1 MNAFLSIF
9 KMECLLYQ
17 RSIWMWAAFVI
28 LGVYLLLGYSAF
40 LRVHIEV
47 GQFLQSS
54 GYIGMAASIVGFF
67 MGMLSARREQ
77 TNSFAET
84 LASVPGDNIRT
95 AAKLAAWSLIVL
107 IFTCLAALEIIGL
120 VVYVHSEFILFGG
133 MLFSYMFLY
142 WGMTLLS
149 CGYIGYAVETL
160 FPSRWWSLILLFMLW
175 ILTSPL
181 NQFILYVIPS
191 TEVATWMTLPLS
203 YLNQGEK
210 NLETAYQE
218 VEGLRVSFD
227 IWMKKLFFFLLA
239 IIAVCVAVGRQ
250 KHREKTT
257 NERKKTIGLLFSTII
272 FAVIAACLAR
282 HPLDRGGNRSYEL
295 LYNENDYHFYRQD
308 VQAKEPRSK
317 TNGFEVDHYDLI
329 LSKQKNNIS
338 YTATLSIHLGRKQND
353 WLPFTLYHGLQ
364 VSNVKLNDQTIAWKR
379 EGDILHIKWPNLEGS
394 MKISMDVNGETGV
407 LHPVKDS
414 SYFLA
419 ADFPWLPVPGIYKVA
434 NVWNG
439 YELLAFHSIRSKETD
454 YQITIR
460 SSDRVFSNLPEV
472 QRNVFAG
479 KASGVSLLSGTLIE
493 NKDGDVTVVRPPDR
507 LRDVAVM
514 ISEIQDKINEIA
526 HLLEVESLNLREDI
540 SNVFVVPY
548 YSYEHRNRMKYI
560 DGALYIN
567 DKYGLS
573 HYHAVTHISSVFYT
587 FFWNNQYR
595 EREAHNPVIISA
607 LIEFLT
613 AEHIQHT
620 LLYRSVENIP
630 SQGTNV
636 QPIPFLYKAI
646 VDAYHLGKVEEIKK
660 MLVVVYEILQDQD
673 VSLEDW
679 EEMALKMLQEGDV
692 Q

>member
-1 MNAFLSIF
+1 
-9 KMECLLYQ
+9 
-17 RSIWMWAAFVI
+17 MWAAFVI
-28 LGVYLLLGYSAF
+28 LIVYLLLGYSAF

-54 GYIGMAASIVGFF
+54 GYIGMAASIVGFL

-77 TNSFAET
+77 TYCFAET
-84 LASVPGDNIRT
+84 LASVPGDSIRIV
-95 AAKLAAWSLIVL
+95 AKLAAWSLVVL

-133 MLFSYMFLY
+133 MLFSYIFLY

-191 TEVATWMTLPLS
+191 TDVAKWMTLPLS

-239 IIAVCVAVGRQ
+239 IIAVCVAVGSQ

-257 NERKKTIGLLFSTII
+257 NERKKTIGLLFVSII
-272 FAVIAACLAR
+272 FASIAGCMAT
-282 HPLDRGGNRSYEL
+282 HPLDRGGIRSYEL
-295 LYNENDYHFYRQD
+295 LYYENDYHFYRQY
-308 VQAKEPRSK
+308 VK
-317 TNGFEVDHYDLI
+317 TEDPLSTTNVFEVDHYDLI
-329 LSKQKNNIS
+329 LSKQKNKIS

-364 VSNVKLNDQTIAWKR
+364 VSNVKLNDQTIEWKR
-379 EGDILHIKWPNLEGS
+379 EGDVLHIEWPNLEGS

-407 LHPVKDS
+407 LHPIKDS

-419 ADFPWLPVPGIYKVA
+419 ADFPWIPVPGIYNVA

-439 YELLAFHSIRSKETD
+439 YELLTFHSIRSKKAD

-460 SSDRVFSNLPEV
+460 SSDSVFSNLPEV

-479 KASGVSLLSGTLIE
+479 KASGVSLLSGKLIGS
-493 NKDGDVTVVRPPDR
+493 KDGNVTVVRPPDR
-507 LRDVAVM
+507 LRDADVM
-514 ISEIQDKINEIA
+514 ISDIQNRIDEIA
-526 HLLEVESLNLREDI
+526 HLLEVESFNLREDI

-548 YSYEHRNRMKYI
+548 YSYEHRNSMKYM
-560 DGALYIN
+560 DGTLYIN

-573 HYHAVTHISSVFYT
+573 NYQAVTHSSSIFYT

-595 EREAHNPVIISA
+595 EREAHNPVILHA
-607 LIEFLT
+607 LIEFL
-613 AEHIQHT
+613 ASENIQHT
-620 LLYRSVENIP
+620 SLYRSVENIP

-636 QPIPFLYKAI
+636 QPIQFLYKAI
-646 VDAYHLGKVEEIKK
+646 ADAYHVGKVYKLNQI
-660 MLVVVYEILQDQD
+660 
-673 VSLEDW
+673 S
-679 EEMALKMLQEGDV
+679 
-692 Q
+692 